1 MFSQHHFVAM
11 IRLLNVVVGALAVVS
26 GLNYEEATGIIKKD
40 LEKYSSAAGGGSL
53 CDRHHCCNI
62 SSSNECNLK
71 NFKKDV
77 TSLIY
82 PGGQTRCIF
91 STSTDFSFQIIP
103 GDTDKV
109 LFYFQG
115 GGACWNKETTVDDTM
130 CSTDATPLPH
140 WLVL

>member
-1 MFSQHHFVAM
+1 M
-11 IRLLNVVVGALAVVS
+11 RALAVIVS
-26 GLNYEEATGIIKKD
+26 IFSLATGIDFDEAKRIIKTD
-40 LEKYSSAAGGGSL
+40 VAKYWSEDTSSL
-53 CDRHHCCNI
+53 CERHECCTI
-62 SSSNECNLK
+62 TSSEECNLR

-82 PGGQTRCIF
+82 PGGRTRCIF

-115 GGACWNKETTVDDTM
+115 GGACWNKETTIDDTL

-140 WLVL
+140 W

>member
-1 MFSQHHFVAM
+1 M
-11 IRLLNVVVGALAVVS
+11 ISVLKFVVGTLAVVS
-26 GLNYEEATGIIKKD
+26 SLNYEDAVQNIKRD
-40 LEKYSSAAGGGSL
+40 LSKHSSITENGSL
-53 CDRHHCCNI
+53 CSRHHCCNI
-62 SSSNECNLK
+62 TSSEECNLR

-91 STSTDFSFQIIP
+91 SSSTDFSFQIIP
-103 GDTDKV
+103 GDADKV

-115 GGACWNKETTVDDTM
+115 GGACWNKETTIDDTL

-140 WLVL
+140 WLVLPLYIVYC